1 MSNINELKPI
11 QGLSPF
17 KQFCCTIGNLP
28 SSYLVSMTYEEQLL
42 WLCNYLKNTVIP
54 TVNNNAEAVVE
65 LQNLYVQLK
74 NYVDNYFTNL
84 DVQNEINNK
93 LDEMAGN
100 GTLTVLLQPFLNQYN
115 TQLQNLTEE
124 VNTYNEN
131 LENLESRVDNILNN
145 SESTEG
151 NTELIDIRNQFN
163 GVTAETAG
171 QAVRNQAKGLANGT
185 LIENNAIHKINLNN
199 DIFKEDIISQSN
211 LNMVAPNNSTS
222 VALVYLPTL
231 KNVNVKIT
239 GEIITDE
246 AIQDKRILIRKSDTP
261 NTPGTAITN
270 EQINNTFSIEQNITL
285 TDGQPYLIIQFQAAS
300 GVYKYFN
307 EIFKIINP
315 HIYINDVEVF
325 EPINT
330 FNSLKYPDVTTDVFL
345 TGKEPSLNR
354 TTLLQYIENSTE
366 IITHNIINVNNAQ
379 NLVQALNNIATS
391 TSNNKANKAN
401 VYDIYL
407 SNGIYEV
414 YPYIDKTNLKDQT
427 LFKRGIEI
435 PDYVNLYG
443 IGDVTISCTIP
454 AGVDPLQG
462 LIISTINTYG
472 ENHFKNIKFI
482 SNNARYCVHD
492 DDGGSYKDRTISFDN
507 CSFIHNGN
515 TLHPDVG
522 DICYG
527 AGYTGGRKGIF
538 KNCIFN
544 SNLNYPFYVHNSS
557 PYYMT
562 NKLNVEINNCI
573 FNTNNE
579 NCICFHDAYNSLTG
593 NVSINNSILNR
604 KLYFKGTNPFV
615 CFGGGNNDFNITN
628 ESNTPTY
635 IAK

>member
-1 MSNINELKPI
+1 MADINNLQPIQNLKP
-11 QGLSPF
+11 F
-17 KQFCCTIGNLP
+17 TKFCCSIGAIP
-28 SSYLVSMTYEEQLL
+28 SSYLVSLTYEEQLL
-42 WLCNYLKNTVIP
+42 WLCDYLQNTVIP
-54 TVNNNAEAVVE
+54 TVNNNADAVTE

-115 TQLQNLTEE
+115 TQLQSLTEE
-124 VNTYNEN
+124 VNTYNESIEN
-131 LENLESRVDNILNN
+131 LENRVNNIINN
-145 SESTEG
+145 GEATEG

-163 GVTAETAG
+163 GITAATAG
-171 QAVRNQAKGLANGT
+171 QAVRNQAQGLANGT

-199 DIFKEDIISQSN
+199 DIFKEDVISQSN
-211 LNMVAPNNSTS
+211 INMVSPNNVT
-222 VALVYLPTL
+222 ALNLVYLPTV
-231 KNVNVKIT
+231 KNINVKIT
-239 GEIITDE
+239 GEIIRDNSI
-246 AIQDKRILIRKSDTP
+246 ADSRIILYKNDSP
-261 NTPGTAITN
+261 NYVGTALTN
-270 EQINNTFSIEQNITL
+270 EIISGKFSIEQNIEL
-285 TDGQPYLIIQFQAAS
+285 TAGSPYLCIQFRNAS
-300 GVYKYFN
+300 GTYKQFN
-307 EIFKIINP
+307 EVFRIINP
-315 HIYINDVEVF
+315 HIYINNVEVF
-325 EPINT
+325 MPLNVL
-330 FNSLKYPDVTTDVFL
+330 NSTNYPDAENEVFL
-345 TGKEPSLNR
+345 TGKEASLNK
-354 TTLLQYIENSTE
+354 TTLTNYLENSE
-366 IITHNIINVNNAQ
+366 IIKRNIIEVNNAQ
-379 NLVQALNNIATS
+379 SLVQALNDIATS
-391 TSNNKANKAN
+391 TTNNKANKSN
-401 VYDIYL
+401 IYDIYL
-407 SNGIYEV
+407 ASGNYEL
-414 YPYIDKTNLKDQT
+414 YPYIDKTNLQDQT
-427 LFKRGIEI
+427 LYKRGIEI

-454 AGVDPLQG
+454 SGVDPLQG

-492 DDGGSYKDRTISFDN
+492 DDGGAYKNRTISFEN
-507 CSFIHNGN
+507 CTFTHNGN
-515 TLHPDVG
+515 TLRPDVS

-544 SNLNYPFYVHNSS
+544 SKLNYPFYVHNST

-562 NKLNVEINNCI
+562 DKLNVEINNCV

-593 NVSINNSILNR
+593 NVSINNSILNK

-615 CFGGGNNDFNITN
+615 CFGGGNNNFDVTN

-635 IAK
+635 ITK